1 MITPHAVTT
10 AYCLGSVLHSC
21 GESAMCLSVCV
32 QGGGLP
38 DGYDINYVL
47 FGLTGEQAKEKMLHG
62 KVWDE

>member
-1 MITPHAVTT
+1 MSV
-10 AYCLGSVLHSC
+10 CL
-21 GESAMCLSVCV
+21 CV

-62 KVWDE
+62 KVWEE